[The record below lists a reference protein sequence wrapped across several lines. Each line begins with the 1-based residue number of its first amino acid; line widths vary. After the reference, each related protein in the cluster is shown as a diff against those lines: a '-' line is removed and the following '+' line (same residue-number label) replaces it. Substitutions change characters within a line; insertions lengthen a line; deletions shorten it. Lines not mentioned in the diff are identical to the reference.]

1 MRARVT
7 MVLAFLA
14 VAALAVSPAAAQ
26 SPRWLIEGRGGISAV
41 TGGFGDSQKTGYDL
55 GAGAGYRL
63 ANHWRA
69 HLNYDFIHTDAK
81 TGTVAGPTGPDYSTH
96 LVMAGVGYEFPVRSL
111 PVAVELGAGGGVSRF
126 QPTGTPGAPAQNYF
140 GLNGGARITYG
151 VTRRLRAELTPQVDV
166 AFADQAKLGESRA
179 WLWPVA
185 VGVQYRF

>member
-1 MRARVT
+1 MR
-7 MVLAFLA
+7 VLRWCLRPSR
-14 VAALAVSPAAAQ
+14 VAALAVRPAAAQ
-26 SPRWLIEGRGGISAV
+26 SPRWLLEARGGISAV

-69 HLNYDFIHTDAK
+69 HLNYDFVHTDAK
-81 TGTVAGPTGPDYSTH
+81 SGVPGPTGPDYDTH
-96 LVMAGVGYEFPVRSL
+96 LVMAGLGYEFPVRSL

-166 AFADQAKLGESRA
+166 AFADQARLGESRA
-179 WLWPVA
+179 WLWPVDL
-185 VGVQYRF
+185 GFQYRF